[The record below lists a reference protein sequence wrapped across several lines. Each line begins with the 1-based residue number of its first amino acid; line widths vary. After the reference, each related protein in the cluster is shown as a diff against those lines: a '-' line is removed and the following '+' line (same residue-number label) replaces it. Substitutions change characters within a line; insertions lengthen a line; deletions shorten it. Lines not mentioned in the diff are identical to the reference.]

1 MGQLAAWL
9 GAAVDSQE
17 QVIIRPSASV
27 LAVWNSKAFFALEV
41 DVLLIM
47 NIIEL
52 KSFDLQTLQAK
63 I

>member
-1 MGQLAAWL
+1 
-9 GAAVDSQE
+9 VDSQE
-17 QVIIRPSASV
+17 QDIIRPSASV
-27 LAVWNSKAFFALEV
+27 LAVWNRKAFFALEV